1 MGGRSRRGTRTA
13 LALGGPPSPAA
24 KMEGRSVETHT
35 AAKQSTVAKLAGKF
49 NDQSSTAVH
58 KEVPL
63 PKPIRKKPPCSL
75 PLPVVKAELGHNG
88 EEKTAGNALHP
99 QKNKVKSS
107 PIIEKLQGNL
117 MFPPPGRSPR
127 SPGYKVMPS
136 PFNSPPLT
144 PDSPNRRSR
153 SSDSDAVPVGFE
165 QPPEEA
171 ALRGYIKLRTK
182 GSLKRRPPSRK
193 FRKSQS
199 DMGDEDFGSVAAPKE
214 NGGKSEESDDVFDA
228 KRGMSPQ
235 PSDRA
240 GDQEVQQTS
249 DDKIPTNNTA
259 GPEKAEKKDT
269 DEAEAD
275 KQESEKKREQR
286 TEHGTEKDMAHA
298 GVAAENTDN
307 PEAEESPSKCH
318 EPAVTTETVGEADST
333 KTAAEPATE
342 ESSAS
347 QEDSSNRDEGNK
359 TAEDQD
365 V

>member
-1 MGGRSRRGTRTA
+1 
-13 LALGGPPSPAA
+13 
-24 KMEGRSVETHT
+24 MEGRSVDTHR
-35 AAKQSTVAKLAGKF
+35 AVKQSTVAKLAGKF
-49 NDQSSTAVH
+49 SDQSATAVH

-63 PKPIRKKPPCSL
+63 PKPVRKKPPCSL

-117 MFPPPGRSPR
+117 MFPPPGRAPK
-127 SPGYKVMPS
+127 SPGYRVMPS

-144 PDSPNRRSR
+144 PDSPNRRSQ

-165 QPPEEA
+165 QPPEGA

-193 FRKSQS
+193 FRKSQT
-199 DMGDEDFGSVAAPKE
+199 DMGDEDFDAMAAPKQ
-214 NGGKSEESDDVFDA
+214 NGGKSEDTDEVFEA
-228 KRGMSPQ
+228 KRGMSPE

-240 GDQEVQQTS
+240 GDQGVQQTS
-249 DDKIPTNNTA
+249 DDKIPTNNTG
-259 GPEKAEKKDT
+259 GPEKAEKKVT

-275 KQESEKKREQR
+275 KQESGEKKRKQR

-298 GVAAENTDN
+298 EVAAENADKPETEEN
-307 PEAEESPSKCH
+307 PVKCQEA
-318 EPAVTTETVGEADST
+318 AGTTETVGEADSKT
-333 KTAAEPATE
+333 TAAETATE
-342 ESSAS
+342 ESSSS
-347 QEDSSNRDEGNK
+347 QEDSSNQDEGNK
-359 TAEDQD
+359 TLEDKD